1 MATPI
6 GRIGFAAG
14 VLGTV
19 GVLAALI
26 AGRELLT
33 PQEAGGPPGGGP
45 PAAAGQR
52 GPGGPGGPGGS
63 GGAGMATPVVAAP
76 VGTHRF
82 SDGIQAIG
90 SVQAYESVTITSSV
104 TDTIAALRF
113 DSGQRVRR
121 GAVLVELAAAE
132 ESAGL
137 TEAQAGLAE
146 AERELARFQ
155 ALHERGFVPL
165 ARLEAA
171 QASFDQATARV
182 ETARARIAD
191 RVIRAPFSGVI
202 GLRQVSPGA
211 LVRPGDAIATLDDLS
226 RVKIDFDVSETE
238 IAVLTPGVAIV
249 ATAGGE
255 RFEGVIESVDS
266 RVNVQTR
273 TVRVRAVLPNPEG
286 LLRTGMTVTVTIQS
300 NPREALAVPEIAV
313 LDRPEGALVLRVA
326 QGEQGPSAEA
336 APVRIGRRADGMA
349 EILEGLAQGDTVIVE
364 GVNRVRPGQPVR
376 LPGPET
382 AGARPA
388 RS

>member
-33 PQEAGGPPGGGP
+33 PQEAGGPPGAA
-45 PAAAGQR
+45 PAAAAGPR
-52 GPGGPGGPGGS
+52 GSGGP
-63 GGAGMATPVVAAP
+63 GGAGMATPVVTAA
-76 VGTHRF
+76 VATHRF

-90 SVQAYESVTITSSV
+90 SIQAYESVTITSSV

-121 GAVLVELAAAE
+121 GAVVVELAAAE

-146 AERELARFQ
+146 AQRELERFQ

-171 QASFDQATARV
+171 QASFDQANARV
-182 ETARARIAD
+182 ETAQARLAD

-238 IAVLTPGVAIV
+238 IAVLAPGVAIIAV
-249 ATAGGE
+249 AAGQQ
-255 RFEGVIESVDS
+255 FEGVIESVDS
-266 RVNVQTR
+266 RVNVQSR

-286 LLRTGMTVTVTIQS
+286 LLRTGMTVTVTIQT

-313 LDRPEGALVLRVA
+313 LDRPEGAMVLRVV
-326 QGEQGPSAEA
+326 QGEQGPIVEA
-336 APVRIGRRADGMA
+336 ATVRIGRRADGMA
-349 EILEGLAQGDTVIVE
+349 EILEGLARGDAVVVE
-364 GVNRVRPGQPVR
+364 GVNRVRHGQPVR
-376 LPGPET
+376 LPGAET

>member
-19 GVLAALI
+19 GLLAALI
-26 AGRELLT
+26 AGREWMT
-33 PQEAGGPPGGGP
+33 PQMAGGA
-45 PAAAGQR
+45 PAAVGSRGQSV
-52 GPGGPGGPGGS
+52 P
-63 GGAGMATPVVAAP
+63 GGAGMATPVVVVS
-76 VGTHRF
+76 VGVHRF

-137 TEAQAGLAE
+137 SEAQASLAE

-155 ALHERGFVPL
+155 ALQERGFVPL

-171 QASFDQATARV
+171 QAGYDQAAARV
-182 ETARARIAD
+182 ETAQARLAD

-211 LVRPGDAIATLDDLS
+211 LVRPGDVIVTLDDLS
-226 RVKIDFDVSETE
+226 RVKIDFDVSETD
-238 IAVLTPGVAIV
+238 IAALTPGVAIL
-249 ATAGGE
+249 AAAAGQSL
-255 RFEGVIESVDS
+255 EGSIESVDS
-266 RVNVQTR
+266 RVNIQTR

-286 LLRTGMTVTVTIQS
+286 ILRTGMTVTVTIQS

-326 QGEQGPSAEA
+326 QGEQGTVAEA

-349 EILEGLAQGDTVIVE
+349 EILEGLAEGDAVVVE
-364 GVNRVRPGQPVR
+364 GINRVRPGQPVR
-376 LPGPET
+376 LPGAEA
-382 AGARPA
+382 AGAVPA